1 MIILLT
7 GKSGSGKTTLGKA
20 ICERV
25 ENSCLLDGDDLRATV
40 DKDLGFTKEDIAE
53 RCRRVG
59 KYARFRESMGS
70 SLVVITIIAPLL
82 EPRLE
87 LKRRHNVIDFLIEQS
102 GVEERD
108 AKGLY
113 KSGKAMPYEKGEHD
127 FVVCVDGKTVSQ
139 CADYILE
146 VLGF

>member
-1 MIILLT
+1 
-7 GKSGSGKTTLGKA
+7 
-20 ICERV
+20 
-25 ENSCLLDGDDLRATV
+25 
-40 DKDLGFTKEDIAE
+40 
-53 RCRRVG
+53 
-59 KYARFRESMGS
+59 MGS